1 MLFHEPMPNSSLNL
15 TDKVEAALL
24 SEVSE
29 IADQV
34 CNRMLVS
41 GAAVLL
47 KNRDGFRD
55 PDNVVCLYRSCFS
68 LDHELFFAKP
78 ARLGD

>member
-1 MLFHEPMPNSSLNL
+1 
-15 TDKVEAALL
+15 
-24 SEVSE
+24 
-29 IADQV
+29 
-34 CNRMLVS
+34 MLVS

-55 PDNVVCLYRSCFS
+55 PDNVVRLYRSCFP

>member
-34 CNRMLVS
+34 W
-41 GAAVLL
+41 
-47 KNRDGFRD
+47 
-55 PDNVVCLYRSCFS
+55 SCFP

>member
-55 PDNVVCLYRSCFS
+55 PDNVVRLYRSCFP

>member
-1 MLFHEPMPNSSLNL
+1 VISTAHCAEIVAVVSMLFHEPMPNSSLNL

-34 CNRMLVS
+34 W
-41 GAAVLL
+41 
-47 KNRDGFRD
+47 
-55 PDNVVCLYRSCFS
+55 SCFP